1 MKRTIEQIEGRV
13 KAGDAVVL
21 TVREVED
28 LIASGKER
36 EVHEV
41 DIVTTGTMGIMSG
54 TYALLSFPLAKAGIY
69 RKFSKATING
79 VPTSIGPCPNE
90 SLGVIDLMVF
100 GTMESERDP
109 NYGGS
114 FLIRD
119 LVEGK
124 EVLVEATSNDG
135 RTVEKTLTLDDMPTA
150 KLLSTRNCFRNYR
163 AFVNPSDTEFRSIFS
178 CQPFIPRFGGLAFSG
193 CGHLNPLQNDP
204 QLRHI
209 GVGSRVLF
217 NGAEGFVFSTGTRCS
232 PKYPNL
238 MTVANLKS
246 MDPTLMG
253 GFITGAGPENLASYA
268 YPIPILDD
276 ETLKLVTIRDKDI
289 PLSVGD
295 IRDRHKIGQADYGQ
309 VWDGN
314 DEIITEDKG
323 PCIHCQVC
331 AAKGICPTFAISVD
345 ESGPTI
351 DRSRCVNCG
360 ACVRAC
366 EEGSFKGRLGD
377 VRVRIDGVDMTIPIV
392 CRSSNREGALRTMSD
407 LKRRILEG
415 SFKLTTKVAEIEP

>member
-1 MKRTIEQIEGRV
+1 MRRTIEEIEGKV
-13 KAGDAVVL
+13 AAGDAIIL
-21 TVREVED
+21 TVREVEE
-28 LIASGKER
+28 LIASGR
-36 EVHEV
+36 EHEV
-41 DIVTTGTMGIMSG
+41 READVVTTGTMGIMSG
-54 TYALLSFPLAKAGIY
+54 TYALLSFPIAKAGEY
-69 RKFSKATING
+69 RRFTKVSING
-79 VPTSIGPCPNE
+79 VPTSVGPCPNE

-100 GTMESERDP
+100 GTMESEHRPD
-109 NYGGS
+109 YGGS
-114 FLIRD
+114 FLLRE

-124 EVLVEATSNDG
+124 EVSVEATSNDG
-135 RTVEKTLTLDDMPTA
+135 RTVEKTLTIDEMPTA

-163 AFVNPSDTEFRSIFS
+163 AFVNPSESEFRSIFS
-178 CQPFIPRFGGLAFSG
+178 CQPFPPRFGGLSFSG

-209 GVGSRVLF
+209 GVGSKVLY
-217 NGAEGFVFSTGTRCS
+217 NGTEGFVFSTGTRCS

-238 MTVANLKS
+238 MTVANMRS
-246 MDPTLMG
+246 MDPWLMG
-253 GFITGAGPENLASYA
+253 GFITGAGPECLASYA

-276 ETLKLVTIRDKDI
+276 ATLKLIMIRDQDI

-309 VWDGN
+309 VWSGR
-314 DEIITEDKG
+314 DEVITEDKA

-331 AAKGICPTFAISVD
+331 AAKGVCPTFAIIVD

-366 EEGSFKGRLGD
+366 EDGCFKGFLGD
-377 VRVRIDGVDMTIPIV
+377 VRVRIEGVERVIPIV
-392 CRSSNREGALRTMSD
+392 CRSSNREGALRTMND
-407 LKRRILEG
+407 LKKRILDG
-415 SFKLTTKVAEIEP
+415 SFQMTTKVAEIEP